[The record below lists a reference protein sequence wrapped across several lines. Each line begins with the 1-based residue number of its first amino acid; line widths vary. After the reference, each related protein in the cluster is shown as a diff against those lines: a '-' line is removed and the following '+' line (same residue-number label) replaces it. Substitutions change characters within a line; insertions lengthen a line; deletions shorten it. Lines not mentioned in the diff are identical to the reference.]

1 MALNDNATL
10 AVGTGHFYTCPYIVG
25 TPTAPPANVAALKA
39 PAAPWAEIGHTSLED
54 ILSISSEGGD
64 ATVLGT
70 LQNKALRTAYSA
82 RTESLAITLQQF
94 DSAALKLY
102 YGSNFDVI
110 STGSAFSGVPSTPTP
125 TTLSFLAVFQ
135 DGVNVFAFYAPKAE
149 IYRGDDLEVS
159 DTESLVGLPLS
170 IKPLIHGSN
179 TWAYAVTPLAA
190 A

>member
-1 MALNDNATL
+1 MALVDNAVL
-10 AVGTGHFYTCPYIVG
+10 SVGTGHFYTAPYIVG
-25 TPTAPPANVAALKA
+25 GPTAPPANKTALLA
-39 PAAPWAEIGHTSLED
+39 PPSPYAEIGHTSLED

-102 YGSNFDVI
+102 YGSNTAEI
-110 STGSAFSGVPSTPTP
+110 ATGSNFVGVSSNPTPSTVT
-125 TTLSFLAVFQ
+125 FLAVFQ
-135 DGVNVFAFYAPKAE
+135 DGQSVFAFYAPKAE
-149 IYRGDDLEVS
+149 IYRGDDLAVS
-159 DTESLVGLPLS
+159 DTESLVGLPLN

-179 TWAYAVTPLAA
+179 TWAYAVTPLV
-190 A
+190 

>member
-1 MALNDNATL
+1 MALNDNAVL
-10 AVGTGHFYTCPYIVG
+10 SVGTGHFYTAPYLVG
-25 TPTAPPANVAALKA
+25 GPTAAPATVALLKA
-39 PAAPWAEIGHTSLED
+39 PAAPYAEIGHTSLED

-94 DSAALKLY
+94 DQAALKLY
-102 YGSNFDVI
+102 YGSNTDVI
-110 STGSAFSGVPSTPTP
+110 AANSIFSGVPQTPTP
-125 TTLSFLAVFQ
+125 SIVTFLAVFR

-159 DTESLVGLPLS
+159 DTESLVGLPLTV
-170 IKPLIHGSN
+170 KPLQHDSN
-179 TWAYAVTPLAA
+179 TWAYAVTPLASA
-190 A
+190 